1 MFKFAISFNQP
12 IGDWDVS
19 RVTNMKE
26 MFYYAKK
33 FNQPIGKWIV
43 SNVTNMEGMFEGAVS
58 FNQPIGNWD
67 VSRVTNMVYMFEGA
81 DSFNQP
87 IDNWN
92 YQQNT
97 ATRSDTNSYVNASD
111 ASRYT
116 GSNTDWEN
124 YGYNNRDDNN
134 EYQRNDNEY
143 ERNEY
148 ERNYNEYQKRD
159 LIKINKKIAELFL
172 NDNPNT
178 DYHLLTKL
186 KETISNGRD
195 VSSFLNVVEV
205 NYDTNNTH
213 TNGNRN
219 YFINDTHLFELNGL
233 RQSSNFALGLI
244 TEDIKSYD
252 DYDEDDEN
260 YVELYY
266 LINPATKKIP
276 KKIPNTDA
284 EHIFIHD
291 LSEKQKVIDSL
302 DACYDF
308 YFKSNNQLTM
318 MRQHNSLEYYSY
330 DNRYPFII
338 LGSYYN
344 QEENVIEYLTADA
357 HNFYFACKVK
367 TDEEWRDY
375 YNENIVKKI
384 IDVEG
389 DKEGT
394 ISSIEPN
401 DPIQTFHYIK
411 IKYNEKYDENNQ
423 KVYKLYDIDITW
435 KHKDSS
441 ITSSYRILDG
451 QLGMITI
458 AENMPQSGETAP
470 PAVNGESNRSETSEE
485 NSGSEN
491 NYSNNESNSLSNISP
506 TSANSPNVPSPP
518 SSNETNWDYQ
528 PNSEENSEEI
538 FGGKNKKNN
547 KNNNN
552 KNKNNKKKIT
562 KRKRSKSKSNTNR
575 KRRVT
580 RRKKT
585 KSRSNKKK

>member
-1 MFKFAISFNQP
+1 MEYMFPYTEAFNQP
-12 IGDWDVS
+12 IGDWNVS
-19 RVTNMKE
+19 NVTNMSE
-26 MFYYAKK
+26 MFAYAKSFNQPIGNWNVGK
-33 FNQPIGKWIV
+33 VKTMQYMFSNAKAFNQPIGKWNV
-43 SNVTNMEGMFEGAVS
+43 SNVTNMEGMFYGAEA
-58 FNQPIGNWD
+58 FNQPIGDWN
-67 VSRVTNMVYMFEGA
+67 VSNVTNMEYMFDGA
-81 DSFNQP
+81 EAFNQP

-92 YQQNT
+92 T
-97 ATRSDTNSYVNASD
+97 ASARSPGTPASYSDRNSYVNNSN

-124 YGYNNRDDNN
+124 YGYNRDHNNEN
-134 EYQRNDNEY
+134 EYQRNDDNEY
-143 ERNEY
+143 QRSDYENE
-148 ERNYNEYQKRD
+148 NQKRD

-195 VSSFLNVVEV
+195 VSSFLNVIEV

-233 RQSSNFALGLI
+233 RQSSSFALGLI
-244 TEDIKSYD
+244 TEDIKSHD
-252 DYDEDDEN
+252 DYNEDDEN
-260 YVELYY
+260 YVELYH

-276 KKIPNTDA
+276 KKIPDTDA

-318 MRQHNSLEYYSY
+318 MRQHNGLEYYSY

-357 HNFYFACKVK
+357 HNLYFACKRTE

-389 DKEGT
+389 DKEGS
-394 ISSIEPN
+394 ISSIELM
-401 DPIQTFHYIK
+401 TL
-411 IKYNEKYDENNQ
+411 
-423 KVYKLYDIDITW
+423 YK
-435 KHKDSS
+435 HF
-441 ITSSYRILDG
+441 
-451 QLGMITI
+451 TI
-458 AENMPQSGETAP
+458 
-470 PAVNGESNRSETSEE
+470 
-485 NSGSEN
+485 
-491 NYSNNESNSLSNISP
+491 
-506 TSANSPNVPSPP
+506 
-518 SSNETNWDYQ
+518 
-528 PNSEENSEEI
+528 
-538 FGGKNKKNN
+538 
-547 KNNNN
+547 
-552 KNKNNKKKIT
+552 
-562 KRKRSKSKSNTNR
+562 
-575 KRRVT
+575 
-580 RRKKT
+580 
-585 KSRSNKKK
+585 